1 MLREPQQSSSVSEVS
16 EVIIDVPCI
25 WRCFLPQPYFKGR
38 KKISQIPNPPEKQV
52 TKPVNQGNHRHINTA
67 LLHTR
72 HHHTHSCS
80 GATPPSLYGIDL
92 YYFARKALLLHEA
105 SSTGRHHH
113 HYCSPHRSVV
123 VTPYLRSQ
131 MHTDLSQK
139 HSPNETTHPS
149 CNKKAL
155 SLASHWASQREGIR
169 IISGG
174 DLRALPSEQQ
184 GVLSHR

>member
-52 TKPVNQGNHRHINTA
+52 TNPVNQGNHRHINTA

-72 HHHTHSCS
+72 DLHTHSCS
-80 GATPPSLYGIDL
+80 GPHLHHYTVSTYTTSLAKHYC
-92 YYFARKALLLHEA
+92 
-105 SSTGRHHH
+105 STRRAVLVHTIH
-113 HYCSPHRSVV
+113 HYCSPRRSVV

-131 MHTDLSQK
+131 RHTDLSQK
-139 HSPNETTHPS
+139 HSPHRDYT
-149 CNKKAL
+149 
-155 SLASHWASQREGIR
+155 SLLQ
-169 IISGG
+169 
-174 DLRALPSEQQ
+174 
-184 GVLSHR
+184 

>member
-72 HHHTHSCS
+72 HHHAHSRS

-105 SSTGRHHH
+105 SSTGAHH
-113 HYCSPHRSVV
+113 P
-123 VTPYLRSQ
+123 PL
-131 MHTDLSQK
+131 L
-139 HSPNETTHPS
+139 
-149 CNKKAL
+149 
-155 SLASHWASQREGIR
+155 LASP
-169 IISGG
+169 ISSGH
-174 DLRALPSEQQ
+174 ALPSKPNA
-184 GVLSHR
+184 HRPVAEALPQRDYTSLLQ

>member
-38 KKISQIPNPPEKQV
+38 KKISQIPNLPEKQV

-92 YYFARKALLLHEA
+92 YYFACKALLLHEA
-105 SSTGRHHH
+105 SSTGADHPPLLLASSISSSHALP
-113 HYCSPHRSVV
+113 SKPNAHRSVA
-123 VTPYLRSQ
+123 
-131 MHTDLSQK
+131 
-139 HSPNETTHPS
+139 E
-149 CNKKAL
+149 
-155 SLASHWASQREGIR
+155 
-169 IISGG
+169 
-174 DLRALPSEQQ
+174 ALPQRDYTSLLQ
-184 GVLSHR
+184 